1 MYSAYILL
9 LLEYK
14 ITADSQSC
22 YQRKLV
28 AVDFDKSNIGNNI
41 IKPMVESLE
50 TNTLYLSP
58 TLQKFQ

>member
-9 LLEYK
+9 LLESK

-22 YQRKLV
+22 YQRKQV